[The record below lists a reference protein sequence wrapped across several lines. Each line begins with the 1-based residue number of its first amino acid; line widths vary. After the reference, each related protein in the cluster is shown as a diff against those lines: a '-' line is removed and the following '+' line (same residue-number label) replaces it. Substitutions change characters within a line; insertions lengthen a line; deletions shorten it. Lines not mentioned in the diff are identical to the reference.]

1 MIHVRH
7 NRGVIFADRG
17 WRGALHRWRM
27 WRNDRFNRELDKYN
41 KALEK
46 NLSRHEKYRQGFLDN
61 QNDIDEHFADDAPG
75 QDFPA
80 EPCEKKKPLRV
91 FHNPAVSIFW

>member
-17 WRGALHRWRM
+17 WRGVLHRWRM

-41 KALEK
+41 
-46 NLSRHEKYRQGFLDN
+46 RQIERNPEPYKRGFLDN
-61 QNDIDEHFADDAPG
+61 QHEIDEHWDEDAPG
-75 QDFPA
+75 QDFPV
-80 EPCEKKKPLRV
+80 EPKQTEKRKPLRIIK
-91 FHNPAVSIFW
+91 NPAMLIFW